1 MVAFRDA
8 CRDAFFPRNALLP
21 NLLDADKDWIAKKAA
36 TNRQVTFAEASELHS
51 MSMKICDSVV
61 SAILK
66 FELRKSP
73 IVNELLCMDSLNSR
87 AGVSDQMARE
97 RTPLVW

>member
-1 MVAFRDA
+1 
-8 CRDAFFPRNALLP
+8 
-21 NLLDADKDWIAKKAA
+21 
-36 TNRQVTFAEASELHS
+36 